1 MAELVMAALAT
12 ADLCLKYGK
21 ILVELY
27 HDSKEADIA
36 VREKIIFIEATC
48 NDHCRIQIEV
58 LETLNVKLLAAI
70 ARIKPLA
77 AKRRGPHA
85 LVDGIMRL
93 KYVLVRESLDKALAE
108 LERWRDV
115 FDPTWYLIVLNKSED
130 IDSELLED
138 MPSARAAPRAAPRAS
153 PPSALATARNL
164 RQSMAGTGTHVNLDE
179 AGLDWASAP
188 TIRYTTTQIIQ
199 RASSERRYLVD
210 TIACGGGDLDV
221 PRTRANA
228 ETMDGH
234 EAQAGHLASITLIFR
249 PQATEGARL
258 ISLREEFRSQQ
269 QRAFSLTA
277 VLGLAR
283 RLALAVSFVHTCGFV
298 HKNIRPETIVLSLTE
313 DDDDASS
320 PGSAFLLGFDQF
332 RSAHFQTLRQG
343 DAAWERNL
351 YRHPQ
356 RQGMRM
362 NEDYVMQH
370 DVYALGA
377 CLLEIGLWSS
387 FVVYSG
393 EADGTRTPSSALRLK
408 LCDEAFT
415 AENAVILKRDIK
427 EHLVELAREKL
438 PQRMGDLYTAVVV
451 TCLTCLDAGNEDFGD
466 EKDVWD
472 EDGVFIGVRF
482 IEKVVFKLAEIVL

>member
-27 HDSKEADIA
+27 HDFKEADIA
-36 VREKIIFIEATC
+36 VREKIIFIEATW
-48 NDHCRIQIEV
+48 CRTEKQIEV
-58 LETLNVKLLAAI
+58 LETLNVKLLAAV

-228 ETMDGH
+228 ETMAMKLKQLDPKAFGLLACQGLVKRRDPAT
-234 EAQAGHLASITLIFR
+234 EHLASINLIFR

-258 ISLREEFRSQQ
+258 ISLREELRSQH
-269 QRAFSLTA
+269 
-277 VLGLAR
+277 
-283 RLALAVSFVHTCGFV
+283 FVHTCGFV